1 MTVMRRALTPERRTA
16 WFGGGDPYS
25 MGAIPPN
32 SYAGV
37 GTAGVAVNEQ
47 TSLELT
53 DAYACVALLED
64 DISGLPIDTFRRG
77 DLERRPITPPAI
89 IAEPDAEIEQWEWV
103 ARVVGSLA
111 TAGNA
116 YGYLHDRDR
125 RGYPTQC
132 KIIPPRDCKLQRN
145 RDTKAVEL
153 RVRSAELGST
163 TLQAEEFLHI
173 PLVVMPG
180 RLDGLSPIE
189 ANRRAIGLSIATE
202 NFGAEWYGDSAMPS
216 SVFESDD
223 EVSDEYAQKTVA
235 RFLAANGGRRRP
247 VFFGGGLKWKQIQLS
262 PNESQFL
269 ETRKLNTE
277 QVARIWRVPPHMIGD
292 ISNHAS
298 QGGGKGIEDQAIGYV
313 VHTLGPYMTRIE
325 RALSSRKV
333 SPQGQYARF
342 NVGALL
348 RGDTVNRYTSYAIAR
363 QWGWMSV
370 NDIRR
375 LEDME
380 PLPEGGD
387 SYLTPMNM
395 ADSEEWL
402 KILMDKQA
410 QGGDVG
416 AATS

>member
-1 MTVMRRALTPERRTA
+1 MPVMRRALDPERRTA
-16 WFGGGDPYS
+16 WFGGGDPYLT
-25 MGAIPPN
+25 GAIPPN
-32 SYAGV
+32 SYAG
-37 GTAGVAVNEQ
+37 GSSAGVAVTER

-53 DAYACVALLED
+53 DAYACISLLED
-64 DISGLPIDTFRRG
+64 DISTLPIDTFRRG
-77 DLERRPITPPAI
+77 DLERRPISPPAI
-89 IAEPDAEIEQWEWV
+89 ITEPDAEIEQWEWV

-125 RGYPTQC
+125 RGYPSQC

-145 RDTKAVEL
+145 RNTNAIEL
-153 RVRSAELGST
+153 RVRSAELGNVI
-163 TLQAEEFLHI
+163 LQAEEFLHI
-173 PLVVMPG
+173 PLVVIPG

-189 ANRRAIGLSIATE
+189 SSRRTIGISIATE
-202 NFGAEWYGDSAMPS
+202 NFGAQWFGDGAHPS
-216 SVFESDD
+216 SVFESDQ
-223 EVSDEYAQKTVA
+223 EVSDEYAQKVVA
-235 RFLAANGGRRRP
+235 RFLASGQGRRRP
-247 VFFGGGLKWKQIQLS
+247 AFFGGGLKWTSTQIS

-277 QVARIWRVPPHMIGD
+277 QVARIWRVPPHMIGN

-325 RALSSRKV
+325 RALSSKKV
-333 SPQGQYARF
+333 SPQGQYAKF

-375 LEDME
+375 LEDQE
-380 PLPEGGD
+380 PLAEGGD
-387 SYLTPMNM
+387 TYLQPLNM
-395 ADSEEWL
+395 VD
-402 KILMDKQA
+402 A
-410 QGGDVG
+410 QKALQVLIDNANNTGPPPG
-416 AATS
+416 AA